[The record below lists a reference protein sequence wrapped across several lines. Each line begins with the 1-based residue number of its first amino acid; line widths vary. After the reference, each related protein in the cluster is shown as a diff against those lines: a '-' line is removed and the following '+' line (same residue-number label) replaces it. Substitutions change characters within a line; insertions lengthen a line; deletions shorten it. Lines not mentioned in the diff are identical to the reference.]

1 MLAKTR
7 QEKIRGILR
16 SEGAVTTARL
26 MREFDV
32 SVETVRRDLVVM
44 EQAGFLRRV
53 HGGALTVNEMMP
65 YRPLESRNKTQNPQ
79 KDELCRNAMQF
90 IRDGDYISIGTG
102 STPTHFAKLLRQ
114 RFTRLTIVTYS
125 YAVFEELKDV
135 PGFEII
141 LVGGRFHREEEAFA
155 GPLTQEMY
163 SHLHV
168 QKAFVFPSAISL
180 EHGCGAYEQM
190 LYPQQRLAMHQ
201 CDQAYIL
208 ADSSKFERK
217 ALYKVDDMRPE
228 YIYVTDSQLPAELV
242 RLYEENGLNV
252 ITGAGN
258 NEKI

>member
-16 SEGAVTTARL
+16 TEGAVTTARL

-32 SVETVRRDLVVM
+32 SVETVRRDLVTL
-44 EQAGFLRRV
+44 EQGGFLRRV

-65 YRPLESRNKTQNPQ
+65 YRPLESRTKTQNPQ
-79 KDELCRNAMQF
+79 KDELCQTAADLVRE
-90 IRDGDYISIGTG
+90 GDYISIGTG
-102 STPTHFAKLLRQ
+102 STPIHFARVLCQ
-114 RFTRLTIVTYS
+114 RFRKLTVVTYS
-125 YAVFEELKDV
+125 YKVFEELRAA
-135 PGFEII
+135 PGFQLI
-141 LVGGRFHREEEAFA
+141 LVGGALNRDEEAFS
-155 GPLTQEMY
+155 GQLTQEMY
-163 SHLHV
+163 SQLHV

-180 EHGCGAYEQM
+180 EHGCGGYEQM
-190 LYPQQRLAMHQ
+190 LYPLQRLALRQ

-228 YIYVTDSQLPAELV
+228 YIYVTDSQLPEELV

-252 ITGAGN
+252 ITGK
-258 NEKI
+258 EKK

>member
-16 SEGAVTTARL
+16 TEGAVTTARL
-26 MREFDV
+26 MQEFDV
-32 SVETVRRDLVVM
+32 SIETVRRDLLAM

-65 YRPLESRNKTQNPQ
+65 YRPLETRTKTQNPQ
-79 KDELCRNAMQF
+79 KDELCQTAADLV
-90 IRDGDYISIGTG
+90 RDGDYISVGTG
-102 STPTHFAKLLRQ
+102 STPIHFARVLRQ
-114 RFTRLTIVTYS
+114 RFKKLTIVTYS

-135 PGFEII
+135 PGFELI
-141 LVGGRFHREEEAFA
+141 LVGGRFSREEEAFA

-163 SHLHV
+163 SQLHV

-180 EHGCGAYEQM
+180 EHGCGGYEQT
-190 LYPQQRLAMHQ
+190 LYPLQRLALKH

-252 ITGAGN
+252 ITGR
-258 NEKI
+258 ETK

>member
-7 QEKIRGILR
+7 HEKIRGILHT
-16 SEGAVTTARL
+16 EGAVTTARL

-32 SVETVRRDLVVM
+32 SIETVRRDLLAL
-44 EQAGFLRRV
+44 EQAGCLRRV

-65 YRPLESRNKTQNPQ
+65 YRTLESRNKTQNTQ
-79 KDELCRNAMQF
+79 KDELCRNAVQF
-90 IRDGDYISIGTG
+90 IQEGDYISIGTG
-102 STPTHFAKLLRQ
+102 STPIHFARILRQ
-114 RFTRLTIVTYS
+114 TFHQLTVVTYS
-125 YAVFEELKDV
+125 YGVFEELKDV

-141 LVGGRFHREEEAFA
+141 LVGGRLHRDEEAFA
-155 GPLTQEMY
+155 GPFTQEMY
-163 SHLHV
+163 SRLYV
-168 QKAFVFPSAISL
+168 QKSFVFPSAISL
-180 EHGCGAYEQM
+180 EHGCGSYEQM
-190 LYPQQRLAMHQ
+190 LFPLQHMALQH

-252 ITGAGN
+252 VTGV
-258 NEKI
+258 EKK